1 MRRELGFADYL
12 GTLQRHCRAM
22 DHSAT
27 QFHSAMKS
35 ILRDRLTTVFPR
47 QGHYAFD
54 ITEMSAYP
62 IPDITIEAIGDIG
75 AMEER
80 RWGSP

>member
-1 MRRELGFADYL
+1 MLTTVEQLYPARRYVMVDDKVRLL
-12 GTLQRHCRAM
+12 
-22 DHSAT
+22 
-27 QFHSAMKS
+27 SAMKS
-35 ILRDRLTTVFPR
+35 ILGDRLTTVFLR

-54 ITEMSAYP
+54 MTEISAYP

-75 AMEER
+75 AMEGR

>member
-1 MRRELGFADYL
+1 MRIISARWARRY
-12 GTLQRHCRAM
+12 AM
-22 DHSAT
+22 VDDKVRLL
-27 QFHSAMKS
+27 SAMKS

-54 ITEMSAYP
+54 IAERSAYP

-75 AMEER
+75 AMQER
-80 RWGSP
+80 CWGSF